1 MSTCWSEFF
10 ALVTVVYTH
19 LGSSHVHIGLM
30 ANNQNDVLVIFLHFI
45 NCKLKEISPKSVGK
59 SLKSKQEPPLPFHIT
74 HEAKSTNH
82 LYISTLLLIFFVF
95 AHFFFL
101 ALFSLL
107 AGTQEYGLP
116 PLTGHSLSWT
126 DSKKPKLSSSIMKA
140 KIWTP
145 EDPRIHNN
153 AMYPSPL

>member
-10 ALVTVVYTH
+10 ALVTEVYTH

-74 HEAKSTNH
+74 HEAKSTYH

-101 ALFSLL
+101 ALFFPFGRYSRVRSS
-107 AGTQEYGLP
+107 AINRPFTVVDRFEETQTIVQYYESENL
-116 PLTGHSLSWT
+116 
-126 DSKKPKLSSSIMKA
+126 
-140 KIWTP
+140 
-145 EDPRIHNN
+145 DP
-153 AMYPSPL
+153 

>member
-10 ALVTVVYTH
+10 ALVTEVYTH

-74 HEAKSTNH
+74 HEAKIH
-82 LYISTLLLIFFVF
+82 ISFIQFNSFIDILRVCSL
-95 AHFFFL
+95 FFL

>member
-1 MSTCWSEFF
+1 MTFWSFF
-10 ALVTVVYTH
+10 AFYKLQIKGN
-19 LGSSHVHIGLM
+19 LAKIGWK
-30 ANNQNDVLVIFLHFI
+30 I
-45 NCKLKEISPKSVGK
+45 LKEQTRATLTIPYNTRGKIHISLIQFNSFIDILRVC
-59 SLKSKQEPPLPFHIT
+59 SL
-74 HEAKSTNH
+74 
-82 LYISTLLLIFFVF
+82 
-95 AHFFFL
+95 FFL

-153 AMYPSPL
+153 AMYPSPLWEKENTVNYTLCHGKENIEL

>member
-10 ALVTVVYTH
+10 ALVTEVYTH

-74 HEAKSTNH
+74 HEAKSTYH
-82 LYISTLLLIFFVF
+82 LYFSTLLLIFFVF
-95 AHFFFL
+95 AHFF
-101 ALFSLL
+101 
-107 AGTQEYGLP
+107 
-116 PLTGHSLSWT
+116 
-126 DSKKPKLSSSIMKA
+126 SSPCFPFWQVLKS
-140 KIWTP
+140 TVF
-145 EDPRIHNN
+145 RH
-153 AMYPSPL
+153 